1 MVIAKLK
8 LNNENLLEDWKTIS
22 KKIDSDL
29 AGADGFISRDSVQ
42 GEDGMVYCILKW
54 ENKSKQEKFMK
65 ALMSRADEETQAMMA
80 EFGRVVEVE
89 SMSKEFFAVL

>member
-42 GEDGMVYCILKW
+42 GEDGMIYCVLKW
-54 ENKSKQEKFMK
+54 ESKSQQEKFM
-65 ALMSRADEETQAMMA
+65 ADVMSRTNEESQAMMA
-80 EFGRVVEVE
+80 EFGRVVDME
-89 SMSKEFFAVL
+89 SMSKEFFEVL